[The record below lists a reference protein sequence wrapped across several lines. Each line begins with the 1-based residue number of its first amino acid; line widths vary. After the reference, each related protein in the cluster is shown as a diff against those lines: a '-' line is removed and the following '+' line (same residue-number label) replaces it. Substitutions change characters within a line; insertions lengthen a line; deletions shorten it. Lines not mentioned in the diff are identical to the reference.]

1 MADRE
6 GSETPKG
13 SAAGAPDDALALPD
27 LDLAAALGGLDRA
40 TRDFSRRLDEAQAV
54 AARAAAQRPAAPS
67 SAGFAASREGTPAP
81 PPSPPRDATLEE
93 AKREARLYLE
103 RAKHRADSI
112 IASMIEAVEH
122 EAAAIRREAEEGIR
136 ARWLQ
141 VESDAQRHLEEA
153 ARVGEGMVAERQQ
166 RLAELSEQI
175 TSRAEAVAAGLD
187 DAERIRTQFEAF
199 VRALS
204 LTAGRIAQES
214 AGSEREPAT
223 EPRGLRLTTPADT
236 LAA

>member
-1 MADRE
+1 
-6 GSETPKG
+6 
-13 SAAGAPDDALALPD
+13 
-27 LDLAAALGGLDRA
+27 
-40 TRDFSRRLDEAQAV
+40 
-54 AARAAAQRPAAPS
+54 
-67 SAGFAASREGTPAP
+67 
-81 PPSPPRDATLEE
+81 
-93 AKREARLYLE
+93 
-103 RAKHRADSI
+103 
-112 IASMIEAVEH
+112 MIDAVER

-141 VESDAQRHLEEA
+141 VESDTQRHLEEA
-153 ARVGEGMVAERQQ
+153 ARVGEGIVAERQQ

-214 AGSEREPAT
+214 AGSQREPVT
-223 EPRGLRLTTPADT
+223 EVRGLRLTSPADT
-236 LAA
+236 IAA

>member
-1 MADRE
+1 M
-6 GSETPKG
+6 TP
-13 SAAGAPDDALALPD
+13 STP
-27 LDLAAALGGLDRA
+27 
-40 TRDFSRRLDEAQAV
+40 TSRR
-54 AARAAAQRPAAPS
+54 P
-67 SAGFAASREGTPAP
+67 
-81 PPSPPRDATLEE
+81 
-93 AKREARLYLE
+93 KREARLYLE
-103 RAKHRADSI
+103 RAKHRADSL
-112 IASMIEAVEH
+112 IASMIDAVEH

-153 ARVGEGMVAERQQ
+153 ARVGEGIVAERQQ

-175 TSRAEAVAAGLD
+175 TSRAEAVAAGLH

-214 AGSEREPAT
+214 AGSERERVT
-223 EPRGLRLTTPADT
+223 EFRGLRLTSPADT
-236 LAA
+236 IAA